1 MISLLALNALLIIL
15 LAMTNWEHCLS
26 LLRRLYSAALPWFTT
41 STVLGLYGMVLVY
54 LLVVVHIPSVTEHSS
69 QTHRKKKLVPYYGHN
84 GKLKGWVREEQ
95 EEIVFQTE
103 LLPGTSLPQRLSR
116 LPSHLA
122 PTAVS
127 SPPHQADG
135 DDSENLPDFTLTS
148 WDGFPDHRFR
158 CHFTRQEVED
168 TSRLAFYWIS
178 DKRPGRR
185 GSPDAITA
193 EKGKLSRYKC
203 AGIIECKAVVCTVRI
218 APGQNVARQLEALCT
233 CGSSLRHRSCEVE
246 WSVVFYRN
254 GAIFENSGTHS
265 LPTSKNKKT
274 LQLQEFIAK
283 QPIVLRGSQG
293 NQSDDSHI
301 REEDA
306 EAGDSDADADEGA
319 YCDLIVDN
327 SGDEERLDP
336 EADEDKDDL

>member
-1 MISLLALNALLIIL
+1 MWIEIWRLRDVRRDAAKYPMAQHINWAPYVLN
-15 LAMTNWEHCLS
+15 
-26 LLRRLYSAALPWFTT
+26 
-41 STVLGLYGMVLVY
+41 
-54 LLVVVHIPSVTEHSS
+54 
-69 QTHRKKKLVPYYGHN
+69 VPYYDQN

-95 EEIVFQTE
+95 EEIVFQTQ
-103 LLPGTSLPQRLSR
+103 LLTGTTLPQRLSPR
-116 LPSHLA
+116 LPSHLPA
-122 PTAVS
+122 TAAV
-127 SPPHQADG
+127 PHPDG
-135 DDSENLPDFTLTS
+135 DENLPEFTLTS

-203 AGIIECKAVVCTVRI
+203 AGIIECKAVVCTVQI

-254 GAIFENSGTHS
+254 GAIFENSGAHTHS
-265 LPTSKNKKT
+265 KYTHFLPTLKNKKM

-283 QPIVLRGSQG
+283 QPIVLRGSQRNING
-293 NQSDDSHI
+293 MSVSDDSHI
-301 REEDA
+301 REEEV
-306 EAGDSDADADEGA
+306 EAVDSDADEEHDSNEEVN
-319 YCDLIVDN
+319 VDN

-336 EADEDKDDL
+336 EADQNKDEL

>member
-1 MISLLALNALLIIL
+1 MISLLVLNALLIIL

-26 LLRRLYSAALPWFTT
+26 LLWRLYAATLPWLTT

-54 LLVVVHIPSVTEHSS
+54 LLVVVHIP
-69 QTHRKKKLVPYYGHN
+69 R
-84 GKLKGWVREEQ
+84 KLKGWVREEQ
-95 EEIVFQTE
+95 EEIVFQTQ
-103 LLPGTSLPQRLSR
+103 LLTGTTLPQRLSPR
-116 LPSHLA
+116 LPSHLPA
-122 PTAVS
+122 TAAV
-127 SPPHQADG
+127 PHPDG
-135 DDSENLPDFTLTS
+135 DENLPEFTLTS

-254 GAIFENSGTHS
+254 GAIFENSGAHTHS
-265 LPTSKNKKT
+265 KYTHFLPTLKNKKM

-283 QPIVLRGSQG
+283 QPIVLRV
-293 NQSDDSHI
+293 N
-301 REEDA
+301 
-306 EAGDSDADADEGA
+306 
-319 YCDLIVDN
+319 VDN

-336 EADEDKDDL
+336 EADQNKDEL